1 MPRRVK
7 LAEDYVRE
15 HKDLAVE
22 EVNGRKLLICKLC
35 RVRIPIITG
44 KTASRI
50 TDHLASKTHW
60 KLSPGTHRSRTQNS
74 PRRIKNAEDYVR
86 VNPDLSVEEAT
97 GRKLLMCKYCR
108 VSVPI
113 ISGKTASRIKDHL
126 SSKNH
131 LKLKIMYSSDDDPG
145 QVPVAEMTC
154 FKREHEEKDL
164 AHEFTRALVQSGT
177 SLNQA
182 DGPIGDLFRKF
193 AQAGE
198 TIPTCSE
205 MYCKYLPEVFQTDLE
220 HIAALISDGV
230 KISVTVDETAEMH
243 GDPAV
248 AVLFTFCDAEN
259 GCVRRTV
266 MADLDVV
273 ETCNALSISALL
285 QKALERFHKS
295 WSDVVCIGRD
305 SATYMKKLCDDL
317 GNSMP
322 DFKAIQVRDPC
333 RLLDGVLKAAL
344 TSSELMRSTVDFVVH
359 AGTLFRYDFKL
370 KQKYFSFC
378 TLYGMTGK
386 VIPTVSSR
394 WSFSLLDAVHA
405 ILSMWRPFTEFVL
418 SDSAGKKCDFLRA
431 HIDNDIKK
439 NTVYCTLRFLQENMP
454 ALHDIIKSLECEN
467 TYIYQVYNAVG
478 VEVKLLLEEKLG
490 DAFNDFGYV
499 TCALLE
505 CLPLGQQRSV
515 EETFRIYYSTL
526 HDKWQVIMCRNL
538 PSATMSFEVNEASL
552 WYSVQ
557 VLDPC
562 HKGDM
567 PPNFEKYKFI
577 FDCFD
582 SRECICHQFNEYVA
596 EGVPEYDHLQVH
608 EYWLAKRQQWP
619 ELAACVLSIIALPV
633 SSAHVERSLSE
644 IHAFMGRNDL
654 ERMSR
659 LSLKRY
665 CMVYY
670 NHFDL

>member
-7 LAEDYVRE
+7 IAEDYVRE

-22 EVNGRKLLICKLC
+22 EVNGRKLLICKFC
-35 RVRIPIITG
+35 RVRIPIVTG

-60 KLSPGTHRSRTQNS
+60 KLSPGTHRSRTQNT
-74 PRRIKNAEDYVR
+74 PRRLKNAEDYVR
-86 VNPDLSVEEAT
+86 AHPDLSVEEGS

-126 SSKNH
+126 SSKTH
-131 LKLKIMYSSDDDPG
+131 LKLKTMYSSDDDLG
-145 QVPVAEMTC
+145 QEPVAEMKPS

-177 SLNQA
+177 SLDQA

-193 AQAGE
+193 APAGE
-198 TIPTCSE
+198 KIPTSTE
-205 MYCKYLPEVFQTDLE
+205 MYCKYLPEVFKADLD
-220 HIAALISDGV
+220 HITALISGGI
-230 KISVTVDETAEMH
+230 KISVTVDETPEML

-259 GCVRRTV
+259 GWVRRTV
-266 MADLDVV
+266 MADLDIV
-273 ETCNALSISALL
+273 ETCNAVSISALL
-285 QKALERFHKS
+285 QKVLERFHKN
-295 WSDVVCIGRD
+295 WSDVVCIGSD

-317 GNSMP
+317 GKTVP
-322 DFKAIQVRDPC
+322 EFKAIHVRDPC

-344 TSSELMRSTVDFVVH
+344 HSSELMRNAVDFVVH
-359 AGTLFRYDFKL
+359 ADTLFRYARKL

-386 VIPTVSSR
+386 MIPTVSSR
-394 WSFSLLDAVHA
+394 WSVSLLDAVNA

-418 SDSAGKKCDFLRA
+418 SDSADRKCDFLRT
-431 HIDNDIKK
+431 HIDNEIKK
-439 NTVYCTLRFLQENMP
+439 NTMYCTLRFLQENMP
-454 ALHDIIKSLECEN
+454 ALGDIIKKLEGEN

-478 VEVKLLLEEKLG
+478 VEVKLLLEKKLG
-490 DAFNDFGYV
+490 DTFNDFGYV

-505 CLPLGQQRSV
+505 CLPLGQQRTV
-515 EETFRIYYSTL
+515 EEMFRIYYSTMY
-526 HDKWQVIMCRNL
+526 DKWQVIMCRNL

-557 VLDPC
+557 VLDPFR
-562 HKGDM
+562 KAEM
-567 PPNFEKYKFI
+567 PQNFEKYKFI

-582 SRECICHQFNEYVA
+582 SRECICRQFNEYVA
-596 EGVPEYDHLQVH
+596 EGVPEYDHLQ
-608 EYWLAKRQQWP
+608 
-619 ELAACVLSIIALPV
+619 AALSCRSARGATTSESVKDSKPFCFNVLSFVLPDFELV
-633 SSAHVERSLSE
+633 SHPDY
-644 IHAFMGRNDL
+644 GDG
-654 ERMSR
+654 
-659 LSLKRY
+659 
-665 CMVYY
+665 
-670 NHFDL
+670 